1 MGMNDVDSSVLPRID
16 EVLRRLHPTGRYE
29 DLALGM
35 MDHHWAEEGP
45 SHLLNQLIAV
55 PGVSAC
61 LELAEFE
68 MERRHV
74 LHVGRQEAPTWQ
86 EFHRLFSDEDRREA
100 LQEGGGSIVYW
111 NILLSRL
118 GPFWTS
124 YWNEFI
130 EQGGRIVPEPSS
142 APDTFEWKIVVNGV
156 EEILRDEG
164 LTRVSRELLDRPV
177 QWLSVSPDHH
187 SPVARKIGNP
197 TVYDA
202 LFEDIP

>member
-1 MGMNDVDSSVLPRID
+1 MKVDGSVLPRID
-16 EVLRRLHPTGRYE
+16 ETLHRLHPTGRYE

-124 YWNEFI
+124 YWNEFT
-130 EQGGRIVPEPSS
+130 EQGGRIAPELCTP
-142 APDTFEWKIVVNGV
+142 PDSFEWKTVVVNV
-156 EEILRDEG
+156 EELLRGEG
-164 LTRVSRELLDRPV
+164 LTRVNPELLDRPV
-177 QWLSVSPDHH
+177 RWLLVSPEHH
-187 SPVARKIGNP
+187 SPVAGGAGNP
-197 TVYDA
+197 SVYYA
-202 LFEDIP
+202 LFEDLP